1 MTHGSSVFWTRLP
14 VVIFSSLLLL
24 FLDGIVEVVMSR
36 ADDAI
41 FELEDED
48 DDGIV
53 VVVDLLL

>member
-1 MTHGSSVFWTRLP
+1 
-14 VVIFSSLLLL
+14 L